1 MYKLIN
7 LGSKVRVITNAD
19 TTRRKKEK
27 IGKIIAT
34 TKNFVVV
41 KYARGYREC
50 FGLADFVAPAG
61 LKILAWN
68 GSEWRDVKCER
79 GDELD
84 S

>member
-50 FGLADFVAPAG
+50 FGLADIISPDGTKLLV
-61 LKILAWN
+61 WN
-68 GSEWRDVKCER
+68 GEEWREI
-79 GDELD
+79 
-84 S
+84 